1 MKSFLL
7 LLLLPA
13 IVKAQVDSTNPKNAD
28 TLFKKMETVIFK
40 EQASFI
46 KYESDKTI
54 LQVDGRP
61 SLTGMNAF
69 ELLKQS
75 PGIVVDPGENILMG
89 GKSGVVV
96 YIDNKPSQ
104 LSGQDLAQVL
114 KSIDVSNIKSIE
126 LISNPSA
133 RFDAAGN
140 AGIIN
145 ILLKKSLQNG
155 FNGNINASYVQSI
168 HSRQNVGANLNF
180 RKNNWNLFFNGSG
193 YNGFQNTI
201 ANTDRILKGFE
212 IIQRSLERDKFYGS
226 TTRVGID
233 YRINKL
239 QAVGITW
246 MHNRKYSG
254 MDNRSS
260 SLIRGA
266 GNDSSINTRSVAP
279 FENDRNIFNL
289 NYTISKN
296 KTKLTADAD
305 YIFYQSS
312 LNNEILNSFVDERS
326 QNYKN
331 THSRF
336 NQSHNIQIRSF
347 QIDIVSEIGKW
358 KVECGIKSIGSLTD
372 NKLIVRVNASNS
384 WITDSTRTNFF
395 DLKENIS
402 AFYGSI
408 KRDIKKFTFQF
419 GLRTEYS
426 KVSGTTSDLKDLK
439 LNKPDTS
446 YLNFF
451 PTFYTVYRMAA
462 NHTIGLVLNRR
473 IDRPA
478 YQDQNPFIYA
488 LDAFNYEKG
497 NPYLSPQFSNAIEV
511 SYTYKYATSLKI
523 KYAETKNYI
532 EQLTFQDGKNSVLIP
547 QNAGTR
553 KMLNI
558 VISSPLKINNWW
570 NLYGF
575 AEPFFQNYKI
585 NLEGF
590 GLRETQQN
598 KSWGLNSYLSS
609 MISLPKKWK
618 LDLSYWL
625 NFQNR
630 TTIYTSK
637 PLSSLNLGI
646 QKVLANEKLV
656 LKFAI
661 TDILNDQKW
670 EQSARTSNLNLLSY
684 RKWESRNLTL
694 SLSFRFGN
702 DKIKAAREREF
713 DTTERISDS
722 R

>member
-1 MKSFLL
+1 MKFLL
-7 LLLLPA
+7 LLLFLPS
-13 IVKAQVDSTNPKNAD
+13 ILKAQVDSSIQKNSD
-28 TLFKKMETVIFK
+28 TIFTKMEEVIFK
-40 EQASFI
+40 EQSNYI
-46 KYESDKTI
+46 KNESDKTI
-54 LQVDGRP
+54 LQLDGRP
-61 SLTGMNAF
+61 SLTGMNAL

-75 PGIVVDPGENILMG
+75 PGVVVDPGENILMG
-89 GKSGVVV
+89 GKSGVVI

-114 KSIDVSNIKSIE
+114 KSIDASNIKSIE

-133 RFDAAGN
+133 RYDAAGN

-155 FNGNINASYVQSI
+155 FNGNINGSYVQSI
-168 HSRQNVGANLNF
+168 HSRQNAGANFNF
-180 RKNNWNLFFNGSG
+180 RKNNWNIFFNGSG

-201 ANTDRILKGFE
+201 ANTDRILQDFE
-212 IIQRSLERDKFYGS
+212 IIQRSLERDKFYGA
-226 TTRVGID
+226 TTRTGID

-239 QAVGITW
+239 QTVGVTW

-254 MDNRSS
+254 MDNRST
-260 SLIRGA
+260 SLIKGT
-266 GNDSSINTRSVAP
+266 GNDSSVNTRSIAP
-279 FENDRNIFNL
+279 FKNDRNVINL
-289 NYTISKN
+289 NYSISKN
-296 KTKLTADAD
+296 KTKLSADAD

-312 LNNEILNSFVDERS
+312 LNNEIQNSFVDERLE
-326 QNYKN
+326 NYKN
-331 THSRF
+331 TQSRF
-336 NQSHNIQIRSF
+336 NQSHDIQVKSL
-347 QIDIVSEIGKW
+347 QVDLVSEIGKW
-358 KVECGIKSIGSLTD
+358 KVEGGIKSIATSTD
-372 NKLIVRVNASNS
+372 NKLRVQDNKFNN
-384 WITDSTRTNFF
+384 WITDTLRTNFF
-395 DLKENIS
+395 DFKENIS
-402 AFYGSI
+402 AVYGSI

-426 KVSGTTSDLKDLK
+426 KVRGITSDLKVLK
-439 LNKPDTS
+439 LHKPDTS

-451 PTFYTVYRMAA
+451 PTFYTVFRMAA
-462 NHTIGLVLNRR
+462 DHSLGLVLNRR

-478 YQDQNPFIYA
+478 YQEQNPFIYA
-488 LDAFNYEKG
+488 LDAFNYEQG
-497 NPYLSPQFSNAIEV
+497 NPYLTPQFSNAIEI

-532 EQLTFQDGKNSVLIP
+532 EQLTFQDGKNTVLIP

-558 VISSPLKINNWW
+558 VISSPIKINNWW

-590 GLRETQQN
+590 GLKEIQKN
-598 KSWGLNSYLSS
+598 KSWGFNSYLSS
-609 MISLPKKWK
+609 TISLPKKWK
-618 LDLSYWL
+618 LDLSYWY

-646 QKVLANEKLV
+646 QKILANEKLV
-656 LKFAI
+656 LKCAV
-661 TDILNDQKW
+661 TDMFNDQKW

-684 RKWESRNLTL
+684 RKWESRNVTI
-694 SLSFRFGN
+694 SVSFRFGN
-702 DKIKAAREREF
+702 DKIKGAREREI
-713 DTTERISDS
+713 DATERISDS